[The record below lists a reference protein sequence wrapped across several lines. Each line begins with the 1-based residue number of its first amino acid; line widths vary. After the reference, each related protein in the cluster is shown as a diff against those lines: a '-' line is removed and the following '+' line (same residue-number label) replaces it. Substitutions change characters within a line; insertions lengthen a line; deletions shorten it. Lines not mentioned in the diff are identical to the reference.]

1 MGIKD
6 FSFARPLTSYTKVQ
20 SVVSVVR
27 RNRRWQTARAGV
39 IDKHYLNVGCGPNTH
54 REFINLEYNW
64 LPGIDLCWDL
74 TKGLPLEDRSMT
86 GIFSEHC
93 LEHFSLPT
101 ARLVVDD
108 LFRVL
113 RPGGTIRIVVPDA
126 GMYLDTYQRQARG
139 DDGVVFPFQVVVRA
153 KTKLVAP
160 MVSVNEIFYTDR
172 DSPAG
177 HRCMFDYSLLSEI
190 LYLAGFCDVNRCCFG
205 EGRDPMLLI
214 DTPSRRIES
223 MYVEAGRPT

>member
-6 FSFARPLTSYTKVQ
+6 FSLTRPLTSYTKVQ
-20 SVVSVVR
+20 SVVSVFR
-27 RNRRWQTARAGV
+27 RNQRWQMASPSV
-39 IDKHYLNVGCGPNTH
+39 NKKHYINVGCGPNTH
-54 REFINLEYNW
+54 TEFINLEYNW
-64 LPGIDLCWDL
+64 QPGIDLCWDL
-74 TKGLPLEDRSMT
+74 TKGLPFQDRSMS

-108 LFRVL
+108 LFRIL
-113 RPGGTIRIVVPDA
+113 SPGGTIRIVVPDA
-126 GMYLDTYQRQARG
+126 GMYLDTYQRQSRG
-139 DDGVVFPFQVVVRA
+139 DGRVAFPFQKELYA
-153 KTKLVAP
+153 KTKLESP

-177 HRCMFDYSLLSEI
+177 HQCMFDYSLLSEI
-190 LYLAGFCDVNRCCFG
+190 LHLAGFSDVKRCCFG

-223 MYVEAGRPT
+223 IYVEAARPT